1 MRLRNLGLATATAS
15 VLLLSR
21 SASAQTQGALYQG
34 GFDLQQFQPS
44 AAGDRFF
51 GNPDAY
57 VMGMGKLHVGV
68 LGNYALKPLKLRD
81 RLTDSD
87 KGFITSTQLYA
98 HINASFALANRVLIN
113 VDVPIAALQS
123 GDSGGLIDTNK
134 VEGGKIGDVRG
145 SLRINL
151 LGTFKDP
158 IAVALQGDLWFPT
171 GDEKNLTGD
180 QKLRGGPRLVISG
193 NAGGFIYNLN
203 GGYMFRHRIDLGT
216 PEIGP
221 ALTFGAGI
229 GALISNKIQLTAETY
244 GSTVTGGGKTS
255 NGDAQS
261 PLFGTHSTPA
271 EALGGVKIRLGDIV
285 LGAGAG
291 PGLTR
296 TPGTP
301 QLRVVGGVF
310 YAPQPEDAPGDRDG
324 DGIADPQDACPDVM
338 GVKTADPRTNGCPPP
353 PTDRDKDGII
363 DPQDACPDVP
373 GVKSD
378 DPAKNGCPADRDGD
392 GIADA
397 EDACPDVK
405 GVKDADPKKNG
416 CPADKDGDGIP
427 DAEDACVDVP
437 GVKDADPKK
446 NGCPADR
453 DGDGVPDAED
463 ACPDVA
469 GVKDAD
475 PKKNGCPPGPVLKGN
490 KIELDEQVHFQ
501 TGKDTILP
509 DSDTLLTKV
518 AKILNDHPEITL
530 VAIEGHTDN
539 VGNKAANKIL
549 SKKRAAAVVKWL
561 TTKGSVEAKRLK
573 SEGYGQD
580 KPIADNATAEGKA
593 KNRRVEITVLKT
605 KDGTGS
611 ADKPKAAAAPKA
623 PAVKKKKLSLQPYL
637 RRRAPKG
644 VRRCSFVPPSTPITS
659 QDATERRGAVRP
671 RKTLDRAAWPG
682 SDAVAVGRSPSP
694 FRPGRSGCLSPS
706 PGHPRFRPPR
716 SRAPARARPLVS
728 DPESRRPAAIG
739 D

>member
-1 MRLRNLGLATATAS
+1 

-81 RLTDSD
+81 RLTDQD
-87 KGFITSTQLYA
+87 KGYITSTQLYA

-145 SLRINL
+145 TLRFNL

-180 QKLRGGPRLVISG
+180 QKMRGGPRLVISG
-193 NAGGFIYNLN
+193 NASGFIYNVN
-203 GGYMFRHRIDLGT
+203 GGYLFRKRLDLGT
-216 PEIGP
+216 PEVGP
-221 ALTFGAGI
+221 ALTFGAGV
-229 GALISNKIQLTAETY
+229 GALVGGKIQISAETY
-244 GSTVTGGGKTS
+244 GSTVVSGEKLA
-255 NGDAQS
+255 NGDKQS

-271 EALGGVKIRLGDIV
+271 EVLGGVKVRLGDIV

-301 QLRVVGGVF
+301 QLRVVAGVF
-310 YAPQPEDAPGDRDG
+310 YAPEPEDAPGDRDG

-353 PTDRDKDGII
+353 PTDRDKDGIL
-363 DPQDACPDVP
+363 DGQDACPDVP

-392 GIADA
+392 GIIDS

-416 CPADKDGDGIP
+416 CPADKDADGIP

-446 NGCPADR
+446 NGCPADK
-453 DGDGVPDAED
+453 DGDGVYDKDD
-463 ACPDVA
+463 ACPEVP
-469 GVKDAD
+469 GVKTAD
-475 PKKNGCPPGPVLKGN
+475 PKTNGCPAGP
-490 KIELDEQVHFQ
+490 KISGAKIDLDEQVHFQ

-509 DSDTLLTKV
+509 DSDTLLTKI
-518 AKILNDHPEITL
+518 ATILKDHPELTL
-530 VAIEGHTDN
+530 VAIEGHTDS
-539 VGNKAANKIL
+539 VGNKAANKTL

-561 TTKGSVEAKRLK
+561 TTKGGVEAKRLK
-573 SEGYGQD
+573 SEGYGQE
-580 KPIADNATAEGKA
+580 KPIADNTTEEGKA
-593 KNRRVEITVLKT
+593 KNRRVEITILKRS
-605 KDGTGS
+605 DGGEVGGPP
-611 ADKPKAAAAPKA
+611 AKPAAAPKA
-623 PAVKKKKLSLQPYL
+623 AKPVIKKKLG
-637 RRRAPKG
+637 RRQSSRTPRSERIAAFFFCRIFRLERTTAPS
-644 VRRCSFVPPSTPITS
+644 RL
-659 QDATERRGAVRP
+659 ERR
-671 RKTLDRAAWPG
+671 TLEP
-682 SDAVAVGRSPSP
+682 
-694 FRPGRSGCLSPS
+694 
-706 PGHPRFRPPR
+706 
-716 SRAPARARPLVS
+716 
-728 DPESRRPAAIG
+728 
-739 D
+739 